1 MSRLGLLGLLA
12 ALCQAA
18 LGQEIVTFAPRPGVT
33 LSFFIANMGERKP
46 EAVAL
51 LYVGSEG
58 AINLRMEDGQPKFGQ
73 RNFLPR
79 SRREFIRNGILPVIL
94 DVPSDQVAGM
104 SDEFRMSDTHR
115 LDTRGVITE
124 VKRRYPGLP
133 VFLVG
138 TSRGTLSAA
147 YVGAGLGSDVAGVV
161 LTASYFQHLAGRN
174 RNKRVEPKL
183 SAFKWHTL
191 RVPVLI
197 VHHAEDSCESTPYP
211 EALKLMRQYQ
221 YPLITV
227 FGGKPPESGPCEPL
241 AAHGFY
247 GMEAKTLDAIAGW
260 MLGKPYAREI
270 R

>member
-1 MSRLGLLGLLA
+1 MSRFIVLALLA
-12 ALCQAA
+12 LPQAA
-18 LGQEIVTFAPRPGVT
+18 FGQEIVSLAQRPGVKQ
-33 LSFFIANMGERKP
+33 SFLIANMGDRKP

-51 LYVGSEG
+51 LYVGGEG

-79 SRREFIRNGILPVIL
+79 SRREFIRNGIVPVIL
-94 DVPSDQVAGM
+94 DVPSDQSAGM
-104 SDEFRMSDTHR
+104 TDEFRMSDTHR
-115 LDTRGVITE
+115 LDARAVVQE
-124 VKRRYPGLP
+124 LKRRYPGLP

-147 YVGAGLGSDVAGVV
+147 HVGAGLGEEIAGVV
-161 LTASYFQHLAGRN
+161 LTASFFQHVAGRTH
-174 RNKRVEPKL
+174 KRVEGKL
-183 SAFKWHTL
+183 SEFKWHTL

-197 VHHAEDSCESTPYP
+197 VHHAQDGCPSTPYSG
-211 EALKLMRQYQ
+211 ALKLMRQYQ

-227 FGGKPPESGPCEPL
+227 FGGKPAESPECEPL

-247 GMEAKTLDAIAGW
+247 GMEAKTVDSIAGW

>member
-1 MSRLGLLGLLA
+1 MKVFALLIGLASACGVWA
-12 ALCQAA
+12 
-18 LGQEIVTFAPRPGVT
+18 QEIVTLEPRPKVE

-79 SRREFIRNGILPVIL
+79 SRREFIRNGIVPVVL
-94 DVPSDQVAGM
+94 DVPTDHAAGM
-104 SDEFRMSDTHR
+104 EDEFRMSDTHR
-115 LDTRGVITE
+115 LDARAVVQE
-124 VKRRYPGLP
+124 LKKRYPDLP
-133 VFLVG
+133 LFLVG

-147 YVGAGLGSDVAGVV
+147 YVGAGLGGDIAGVV
-161 LTASYFQHLAGRN
+161 LTASYFQHVSGRN
-174 RNKRVEPKL
+174 RNRIEGKL

-197 VHHAEDSCESTPYP
+197 VHHAQDGCQNTPYP
-211 EALKLMRQYQ
+211 EALKLMRLYK
-221 YPLITV
+221 YPVVTV
-227 FGGKPPESGPCEPL
+227 FGGKPAESGECDAL
-241 AAHGFY
+241 SAHGFY
-247 GMEAKTLDAIAGW
+247 GMEAKTVDAIAGW